1 MNGNDIQR
9 AFSQPLLGLEQLLQA
24 PAKALQDGIHQ
35 LNTAASRSG
44 LPQLPEV
51 PDPPQLFSG
60 DPLRDP
66 RVLASRRELEEMG
79 MSHNPRRR
87 GY

>member
-1 MNGNDIQR
+1 MNGDDIRR

-35 LNTAASRSG
+35 LNATASRSG

-51 PDPPQLFSG
+51 PNPPRLLG
-60 DPLRDP
+60 VDPLRDP
-66 RVLASRRELEEMG
+66 RVVAGRREMEELAIKQ
-79 MSHNPRRR
+79 PRRR
-87 GY
+87 